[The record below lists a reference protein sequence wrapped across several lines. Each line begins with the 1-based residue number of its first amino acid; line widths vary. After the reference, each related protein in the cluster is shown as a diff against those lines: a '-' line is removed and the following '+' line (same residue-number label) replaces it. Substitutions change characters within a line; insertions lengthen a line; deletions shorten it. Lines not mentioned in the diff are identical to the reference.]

1 MDLLFGTDIAL
12 LYSVVKREIKKGKNI
27 TLAWVLSLF
36 LAFPSYS
43 YARTDL
49 PKKGGRVTLDFHDVA
64 LKDVVTAISEIT
76 GKNIILDP
84 KASAKITIISPN
96 SVTIEEAYDAFL
108 TTLDQNGLT
117 AEDQGKFTVIKKR
130 SNTDGGTLVTEDEYT
145 AGGEL
150 ITRVIKLK
158 YVDATTLR
166 EALRSKVSLKGKMI
180 AYGPTNTLFITDS
193 AVNVRSIEKMI
204 QLMDKENF
212 KMSTEVVPLKYAQ
225 ADDIAEKLKIIID
238 SQAGGRREK
247 SKLNNIAG
255 QGDIVSI
262 LPDNRTNSLL
272 VTATRKGLEDI
283 LDLLVDL
290 DRKATDAS
298 LASRMKIKKLKHA
311 NAEEL
316 ALLLSGLFNGSGAR
330 ASSSSQSSS
339 SQSSGS
345 SQSSA
350 PKAPVISSTSGGIFE
365 GEVKVGAD
373 PSTNSLII
381 TAAPND
387 YLSIEPVIDQLDQR
401 RSQVFVEA
409 LIMEVTM
416 RNGINVGVGL
426 GGSGAA
432 NGMAGVITSNDA
444 GEQGLGS
451 ALLGGINPAAMF
463 TTLAGTSG
471 IAGNIIGGTMKLPGT
486 NLSLPISAASFR
498 AMQDN
503 GYVNVIS
510 SPNILTTDNK
520 KAEIAVGKTLQ
531 IAKAI
536 TLTTGNAPAQQSY
549 ESENVGLKL
558 AVTPQI
564 NDANSVTL
572 EIEQV
577 IEDVGAYDP
586 NSKSYNRDTRT
597 LNSTV
602 VAQNQQTIA
611 LGGLIRDKNSDATGK
626 VPLLGDIPLVGAL
639 FKQKIKS
646 TEKVN
651 LILFLTPHIIR
662 DPYDLTRISVK
673 KNNERRRFNKKN
685 KIGENQALYDYDLD
699 KGLNMAPQPLRDDAS
714 MNESKRRFDYEN
726 FNLDQNKQGNNATDS
741 ANTESNGANDFSQRR
756 ESYRPQNYEPV
767 KDTEVSTAPT
777 PRLVTPGYTVEDNPF
792 ADVQPPSSSTN

>member
-1 MDLLFGTDIAL
+1 MFGTDIAL

-27 TLAWVLSLF
+27 ALAWTLVLSLVLPPAGF
-36 LAFPSYS
+36 
-43 YARTDL
+43 ARTNL
-49 PKKGGRVTLDFHDVA
+49 PKKGGKVTLDFHDVA

-96 SVTIEEAYDAFL
+96 AVSIEEAYDAFL
-108 TTLDQNGLT
+108 TVLDQNNLT
-117 AEDQGKFTVIKKR
+117 ATDQGQFTVIEKR
-130 SNTDGGTLVTEDEYT
+130 SNTQSGEIITEDDYS
-145 AGGEL
+145 AGGKL
-150 ITRVIKLK
+150 ITRVVKLK
-158 YVDATTLR
+158 YVDATMLR

-180 AYGPTNTLFITDS
+180 AYGPTNSLFITDS
-193 AVNVRSIEKMI
+193 AASVRSIEKMI

-212 KMSTEVVPLKYAQ
+212 KMSTEVVPLKHAQ
-225 ADDIAEKLKIIID
+225 ADDIAEKLKVIID
-238 SQAGGRREK
+238 SQAGGRRSK

-272 VTATRKGLEDI
+272 VTSTRKGLEDI

-290 DRKATDAS
+290 DRKASDGN
-298 LASRMKIKKLKHA
+298 LASRVKIKKLKHA
-311 NAEEL
+311 DAEEL
-316 ALLLSGLFNGSGAR
+316 ASLLSGLFNGSGGASVR
-330 ASSSSQSSS
+330 KTSSSS
-339 SQSSGS
+339 SSGS

-350 PKAPVISSTSGGIFE
+350 SKAPVISSTSGGIFE

-381 TAAPND
+381 TASPND

-416 RNGINVGVGL
+416 TNGFNVGVGL
-426 GGSGAA
+426 GGSGGA
-432 NGMAGVITSNDA
+432 NGLGGAISSNDPGA
-444 GEQGLGS
+444 VGS
-451 ALLGGINPAAMF
+451 PLLVGVEPAKMF
-463 TTLAGTSG
+463 GALAGLPG
-471 IAGNIIGGTMKLPGT
+471 LAGSIVGGSMKLPGT
-486 NLSLPISAASFR
+486 NLNLPISAATFR
-498 AMQDN
+498 AMQSN

-520 KAEIAVGKTLQ
+520 KASIEVGKTLQ
-531 IAKAI
+531 IPKSI
-536 TLTTGNAPAQQSY
+536 TIATAGALPQQSF

-564 NDANSVTL
+564 NDMNSVTL
-572 EIEQV
+572 DLEQV
-577 IEDVGAYDP
+577 IEDVGEYNAETQ
-586 NSKSYNRDTRT
+586 SYPRDTRT
-597 LNSTV
+597 LTTTV

-611 LGGLIRDKNSDATGK
+611 LGGLIKDREKNSTGK

-639 FKQKIKS
+639 FKQKVKS
-646 TEKVN
+646 SEKVN

-662 DPYDLTRISVK
+662 DPMDLTRISVK

-699 KGLNMAPQPLRDDAS
+699 KGLNMAPQPDRD
-714 MNESKRRFDYEN
+714 ESSAKPTRRFDYEN
-726 FNLDQNKQGNNATDS
+726 FNLDQNSQQGNSTIDNAS
-741 ANTESNGANDFSQRR
+741 TESSNNGDVSRRR
-756 ESYRPQNYEPV
+756 ESYRPQNYQPLN
-767 KDTEVSTAPT
+767 DTEVSAAPR
-777 PRLVTPGYTVEDNPF
+777 PKIVNPGYSVEDNPF